1 MNPGNTDMYLRSSV
15 FIGGEFIPI
24 IQYTRRGAYGVKV
37 FSIRRSGISHMTATT
52 T

>member
-24 IQYTRRGAYGVKV
+24 AGTYGVKV